1 MKKMKDLTVLI
12 RQGMVCPRRSRNFM
26 SIILLLIMFIGGN
39 VSAWAD
45 YSKHD
50 NGDGTVTIT
59 WDFAEYT
66 EQISSSEETKH
77 VEYQGLDLVFGTTDG
92 KDALKNT
99 TGFKCNGSSTSTT
112 RHIVFTPE
120 YDGTITITAKAN
132 GTSGTRITYIGTNF
146 STNSALQNGITSTTE
161 SKNISASLTA
171 GTKYYIYFGGGGQA
185 VTNITYT
192 YSIKAIG
199 STDSAWN
206 SDRSSEFTISSGETH
221 QFTFTNTSANGENYY
236 TWCLLGKQNT
246 AEVVGTRPVGCI
258 WINDNP
264 NPTFIPQGNNAT
276 FENYITLLQ
285 TGSPTT
291 VTVSYHDNKI
301 YVSTVNVD
309 NVNNRKYTLTYVSN
323 QLDGEDVKLWFT
335 IDHTELANFNERKLT
350 TRVEG
355 VTLNKTSVDLI
366 KGGSSEGLTANIAA
380 GASYGDILWTSDNAA
395 IATVDANGIV
405 SPVGTGT
412 ATITATTLDGLY
424 TASCNVTV
432 TNVLNSISIKTN
444 PTKTTYDEGE
454 NFAPAGLVITKHM
467 SDGTTDDVEYN
478 SHAGDFTFTPSAALT
493 KADRTVTITY
503 GGKTADLDITV
514 NAAGAVDGSVSNLVA
529 YTVGSTFIADDI
541 TANGTTAVVKN
552 KLYAA
557 RHIFSINGN
566 SVANNRGSVSFAGGS
581 HLNSLRL
588 KTGQDRIAIKMAEA
602 CRITFYTQSHNE
614 RGIILGTTDGVE
626 DLGRQPVST
635 SEWSVDVPAGVIY
648 LSSYGNDFY
657 IAGFTVSAT
666 PKYTVTFNGGTL
678 TPTDA
683 SITQTA
689 GGASITLPTTD
700 NAEDFDGWYTDVH
713 GTGEFIGNAG
723 APYTP
728 TADITLY
735 ARVKSDCTL
744 SRVGIVNGGTPTLQD
759 GVYLYTI
766 NKPATGHWIQA
777 KDVTAYNPG
786 STFSVSN
793 DVKSKTSYSTIT
805 VTAADGVTKKTYY
818 FVYQAPAG
826 WTENFSME
834 NYPNNGFQY
843 REGMRRLNKVE
854 LYNIALGTSENNID
868 VDPRFIIR
876 KDACGWLHETPHPN
890 IYAFNSGDREF
901 AILNCLKGQIITVN
915 ATTGLTTTNATLLEE
930 NGNEHRFTVD
940 NNGDVVF
947 KMARNFYLN
956 SVTISESAASA
967 DFTYGYTT
975 WTRPTEDEMTITAP
989 AHKAGQ
995 ALSIVLS
1002 DISDGATVA
1011 VTSPANSVYT
1021 QGTKTLTIMAPA
1033 AGTEETTVLTLTNSN
1048 SIVTTY
1054 NIAVK
1059 TEQALSKVTFNENTR
1074 YSKLIIDANKTSY
1087 YANTKSYSN
1096 PPTNLDYVP
1105 GLVNK
1110 AIIDAVAYYKDKD
1123 AATTGITLADL
1134 QGWYDY
1140 VKTYATK
1147 DFKAETSSYK
1157 HGDSFDDF
1165 NAAKIYFGLKGVTD
1179 DTNFTAT
1186 SDVIATWNS
1195 RLAETLNAIKY
1206 ANTNNVIGNTFPA
1219 DMQGGWWHK
1228 ADYANQMW
1236 CDGQYMGAALLAQ
1249 LINDSDIYDA
1259 SASAKRVTANDWDL
1273 VFKQLDISYRYL
1285 WNDNTKLMHHAFAA
1299 DKGTNSTS
1307 HSDTWKMDGDT
1318 YHNEGVWGRAAGW
1331 YLMGLVDV
1339 LEQMEKGNYTGA
1351 NFNTLKTYLNNVA
1364 SGMKARQDAETGCWY
1379 QLPLYDNTF
1388 SAAVYNNNNAGEQ
1401 GRVYNYLESS
1411 ATALVTVAFLKAMR
1425 LGYLDKATYEASAK
1439 KAYKGFV
1446 ENFINSTDNTLYW
1459 CSRSAGLGG
1468 AHKASNCNVEGGQ
1481 ERFRDGSNEYYLK
1494 GYDVVPTRIGD
1505 TSNNGTEGKV
1515 LGAFIMAAVEYERA
1529 YLDAHTVTFN
1539 ANGHGVAGAASATQ
1553 TNIGDAITLT
1563 GVTPLKDN
1571 TFLGWSV
1578 NPDATQPDENLYA
1591 GWGYTPMDD
1600 VTLYAVYR
1608 SASNK
1613 IGSDHS
1619 AWWQSF
1625 SDFVELPIEN
1635 GSSNN
1640 NFKGFTFNNRGGAE
1654 SFNNW
1659 SIIVTNNN
1667 TGHNGDGVQNDG
1679 TNELF
1684 VLRGDGN
1691 SWGPSKGTT
1700 KFYKAGAGNIGADN
1714 YGDITAEGNAEF
1726 TQAMQNSVVN
1736 VNISRYGKRIFVY
1749 ATMDCTVPDG
1759 EDGEKTEKYVMTYT
1773 SGEINT
1779 DVHTYLSFT
1788 TDHSTME
1795 ITAMPYG
1802 PAYEVKVENIQNGT
1816 ADVVSAEGISV
1827 NTTAVPANS
1836 SVTFTATPASGW
1848 KFSKWVKGQGES
1860 APTVSTAANY
1870 QATITET
1877 TALSPVFESDACNHV
1892 IQDGTIGAEDNTT
1905 KWWEVMSHFYEL
1917 TPGFDRTFTFT
1928 SHTYNDTEDGAHL
1941 KNWGLVG
1948 STTEAHNGDNPYDGQ
1963 ELYTITGNGTDWS
1976 SPSSQ
1981 NSNKLYIVN
1990 NGEKTEITV
1999 GNNKAYNTF
2008 KTDMTGHE
2016 AVTTVKVSYK
2026 NDNKI
2031 YTEGTIAVN
2040 GKNYAFSAESNVIA
2054 NGVPLYFFFSVN
2066 KNHLSN
2072 FTATEP
2078 VSNNVSQYTV
2088 NAVDEN
2094 GTVIQQITTG
2104 DYVEGES
2111 VLVTYP
2117 QIVKKETT
2125 IYSVKQNYYGNGD
2138 WFHYE
2143 FTPTEDKSR
2152 TLKIPYTSKKVTDVV
2167 YYSEAEDIAGF
2178 TATTANGNRAS
2189 MGKAAYTTEAGK
2201 TKPVDITQ
2209 LNAGTYQLFIRGLNG
2224 NSATRTATFAIK
2236 GGSEIGTIDI
2246 PKSNDVRGSIT
2257 FTVTGTQTITVD
2269 MPGSSSSGL
2278 DWIYIVESPV
2288 LNVTTNG
2295 FVVNFNQS
2303 TVESA
2308 AYIDA
2313 ESANMSTSTAV
2324 EGVDGPFYNTKTTDQ
2339 HVTIN
2344 ETGAIAFEV
2353 KGFHNNNKDTRILN
2367 IYDNGV
2373 LVGTI
2378 QVAPNGT
2385 SSSGIIPLDNASD
2398 VHTIKITGDGKDVY
2412 PHSIKFYTEKTDPT
2426 LNPTTASLHALE
2438 TVVLQL
2444 DASGD
2449 CVITSMVTPTSEA
2462 NEVVTAEFNSATKE
2476 LTLTGIKEGTATL
2489 YFDITGDGAIFNDA
2503 TNVPLTVKVSKN
2515 VLSLGYKDNMDEDYT
2530 QFTVNADKIPGYT
2543 FTAPTLVATAK
2554 IGTTEDQTVDLS
2566 SLTITYHSDNEA
2578 VATVDESG
2586 KITIKSDASGTA
2598 KITATATKDGVFE
2611 TATADFL
2618 VTVLRGFDW
2627 KMEDGDYKDRK
2638 PGIRDQFVVKD
2649 AEDKVILTATFGGWN
2664 LHDGKYNVKTPTELE
2679 KTGTKT
2685 DSWSEINTQTPAM
2698 DGFSKYRSG
2707 ANDAMNEDMYPS
2719 SDVIYG
2725 VKRNGWFV
2733 APVAYNNGTSE
2744 FEIKGDKQPF
2754 TLPVRGAYM
2763 TFEPEKNGV
2772 LTIYIDQNGAW
2783 NQEKNDIKT
2792 PDGDLYSVDDNGTAI
2807 KFPGNAPWQFRP
2819 HSFYVVD
2826 QDGMP
2831 VDMYTDFHI
2840 TTQTKVE
2847 SGLRL
2852 NKDIQ
2857 KNIDDA
2863 KAAYDKSKT
2872 SADKKKWDNLV
2883 AQKALL
2889 DKFREDYNLEDGAK
2903 FKCII
2908 DKNADGYNDVMNIG
2922 NWPEFHDY
2930 MSERE
2935 QKAVHDNWANGTN
2948 GAQTIIRL
2956 DNGSYLAI
2964 DEGMVKYEFY
2974 AAAHQTYYIFSNF
2987 SKLGFAGCNFV
2998 EDKTAGHQPT
3008 AVLNLSDT
3016 KKYIKP
3022 NVGDAENNTAYPNN
3036 TVKQVGHISIAQYE
3050 TITLDRSF
3058 TADWSSI
3065 CLPFTMTEKEVAETF
3080 GYGTELIIM
3089 DKAYADGTA
3098 INLHFVYHEIQN
3110 ILAGYPYLIKPTLV
3124 DKDGK
3129 PLSTLVDGK
3138 IPNITVHNK
3147 LIDPDLEMMKYEY
3160 GDYTFTGTD
3169 NYCSP
3174 VAGQEY
3180 SIMTKAG
3187 DVFLASNKMYISKG
3201 TTSMKGYRTY
3211 VKLKE
3216 GIVNRAK
3223 SATISFKKQQW
3234 DDEVMTPTIIEGL
3247 EIEDVL
3253 DAIGI
3258 TVSKGVYN
3266 LNGQKV
3272 SESTQSL
3279 APGIYI
3285 INGKKTIIK

>member
-1 MKKMKDLTVLI
+1 MKKVKDLIVLF
-12 RQGMVCPRRSRNFM
+12 RQGLVCPRHSHNFM
-26 SIILLLIMFIGGN
+26 CIILLLMMFLGEN
-39 VSAWAD
+39 VSAWGENIEICSANL
-45 YSKHD
+45 SSVTSS
-50 NGDGTVTIT
+50 NRGAGNASATNCTIT
-59 WDFAEYT
+59 WSGINSVSQAGTDGNTYWKFDSSTYVILKLTSGDFAVGDIVKVLMTSNENNKSLAY
-66 EQISSSEETKH
+66 K
-77 VEYQGLDLVFGTTDG
+77 
-92 KDALKNT
+92 LKAT
-99 TGFKCNGSSTSTT
+99 NG
-112 RHIVFTPE
+112 
-120 YDGTITITAKAN
+120 N
-132 GTSGTRITYIGTNF
+132 GPSVVNC
-146 STNSALQNGITSTTE
+146 A
-161 SKNISASLTA
+161 TA
-171 GTKYYIYFGGGGQA
+171 GTPTE
-185 VTNITYT
+185 VSYT
-192 YSIKAIG
+192 LTSADIDNDGSIKFYRNSAADRFYSFSVFREQVADIG
-199 STDSAWN
+199 TT
-206 SDRSSEFTISSGETH
+206 SSEWYSATSSKQEIKSGESF
-221 QFTFTNTSANGENYY
+221 QFTFTNTSADDILTNKYY
-236 TWCLLGKQNT
+236 TWCLLGKIG
-246 AEVVGTRPVGCI
+246 EGSDILGTRPIGCQYFGL
-258 WINDNP
+258 DSNP
-264 NPTFIPQGNNAT
+264 LPTLKFEGNGANEEAYY
-276 FENYITLLQ
+276 NLLKS
-285 TGSPTT
+285 GSPTT
-291 VTVSYHDNKI
+291 VTASYHDGKI
-301 YVSTVNVD
+301 YVSAVNVD
-309 NVNNRKYTLTYVSN
+309 NTNNRKYTLLYTSN
-323 QLDGEDVKLWFT
+323 TINDNSDVNLYFT
-335 IDHTELANFNERKLT
+335 IDHACLSNYHVNKLT

-432 TNVLNSISIKTN
+432 TNVLNSISIKTK
-444 PTKTTYDEGE
+444 PTKTTYDEGD
-454 NFAPAGLVITKHM
+454 NFAPSGLVITKHM
-467 SDGTTDDVEYN
+467 SDGTTEDVEYN
-478 SHAGDFTFTPSAALT
+478 SHAGDFTFAPSTALT
-493 KADRTVTITY
+493 TADHTVTITY
-503 GGKTADLDITV
+503 GGKNTELDITV
-514 NAAGAVDGSVSNLVA
+514 NAATGGVAGTVSDLVA
-529 YTVGSTFIADDI
+529 YNIGATFIADDI
-541 TANGTTAVVKN
+541 TTNGTTVLTGGN
-552 KLYAA
+552 LYAA
-557 RHIFSINGN
+557 KHIY
-566 SVANNRGSVSFAGGS
+566 SVANNTVANNKGSVSFAGGS

-614 RGIILGTTDGVE
+614 RGIILGTTDGAE

-635 SEWSVDVPAGVIY
+635 SEWTIDVPAGVIY
-648 LSSYGNDFY
+648 ISSYNNDFY

-666 PKYTVTFNGGTL
+666 PKYTVTFNGDTL

-683 SITQTA
+683 SITQAA

-713 GTGEFIGNAG
+713 GTGDFIGNAG
-723 APYTP
+723 ESYTP
-728 TADITLY
+728 TADVTLY

-744 SRVGIVNGGTPTLQD
+744 SRVAIPNGGTPTLQD

-766 NKPATGHWIQA
+766 DKPAPGNWIMA
-777 KDVTAYNPG
+777 KNVSTYNPNA
-786 STFSVSN
+786 TFSVSN
-793 DVKSKTSYSTIT
+793 NVKGKNSYSTIT
-805 VTAADGVTKKTYY
+805 VTAADGATQKTYY

-826 WTENFSME
+826 WTENFNRDSE
-834 NYPNNGFQY
+834 NYPGDHVQY
-843 REGMRRLNKVE
+843 REGKRTIAKTDMV
-854 LYNIALGTSENNID
+854 NIALGNKD
-868 VDPRFIIR
+868 VDPRFIIQPYQVEKTNWVHDSSR
-876 KDACGWLHETPHPN
+876 AT
-890 IYAFNSGDREF
+890 IYASNAGDRSF
-901 AILNCLKGQIITVN
+901 AVLNCMKGQIVTIN
-915 ATTGLTTTNATLLEE
+915 ATQGSEALEIRPTNATLLSIDDQDFKYEVSE
-930 NGNEHRFTVD
+930 
-940 NNGDVVF
+940 NGDVVF
-947 KMARNFYLN
+947 SIHRYNSIN
-956 SVTISESAASA
+956 SVTISEAASSA
-967 DFTYGYTT
+967 NFTYGYTT
-975 WTRPTEDEMTITAP
+975 WTRPTEDEMTITIP
-989 AHKAGQ
+989 AHKGSKAIS
-995 ALSIVLS
+995 LTLS
-1002 DISDGATVA
+1002 DITDGATVA
-1011 VTSPANSVYT
+1011 VTSPSSSVYT
-1021 QGTKTLTIMAPA
+1021 VATKTLSIIAPA
-1033 AGTEETTVLTLTNSN
+1033 AGSEETTIVTLTKDAV
-1048 SIVTTY
+1048 VTTY

-1059 TEQALSKVTFNENTR
+1059 TEQALSKVIFDENTR
-1074 YSKLIIDANKTSY
+1074 YSQLIIDNN
-1087 YANTKSYSN
+1087 YANFWAN
-1096 PPTNLDYVP
+1096 TNTSGINSTSGELDYVP
-1105 GLVNK
+1105 GLVAK
-1110 AIIDAVAYYKDKD
+1110 AMIEAVNYYKGHTNSVITSAKVKTWYDAVNGYGKN
-1123 AATTGITLADL
+1123 
-1134 QGWYDY
+1134 
-1140 VKTYATK
+1140 KTIKTNGTAGK
-1147 DFKAETSSYK
+1147 
-1157 HGDSFDDF
+1157 SFDDL
-1165 NAAKIYFGLKGVTD
+1165 NAVKLYFTLKELAGSSD
-1179 DTNFTAT
+1179 ANFTDADAVTT
-1186 SDVIATWNS
+1186 SNARIAAALAAVKTANS
-1195 RLAETLNAIKY
+1195 NY
-1206 ANTNNVIGNTFPA
+1206 VIGNTYPA

-1228 ADYANQMW
+1228 ADYIDQMW

-1249 LINDSDIYDA
+1249 LINDADNYDA

-1273 VFKQLDISYRYL
+1273 VFKQFDISYRYL
-1285 WNDNTKLMHHAFAA
+1285 WNDNTMLMHHAFAA
-1299 DKGTNSTS
+1299 DKGNNSTS

-1331 YLMGLVDV
+1331 YLMGLVDA

-1388 SAAVYNNNNAGEQ
+1388 SAAEYNNNNAGES

-1411 ATALVTVAFLKAMR
+1411 ATALVTAAFLKAMR

-1446 ENFINSTDNTLYW
+1446 ENFINSTDNKLYW

-1468 AHKASNCNVEGGQ
+1468 AHKASNCNIEAGKD
-1481 ERFRDGSNEYYLK
+1481 RFRDGSSAYYLK

-1529 YLDAHTVTFN
+1529 YLDAHTVTFD
-1539 ANGHGVAGAASATQ
+1539 ANGHGVAGVPNATQ
-1553 TNIGDAITLT
+1553 ANIGDAITLT
-1563 GVTPLKDN
+1563 GVTPHPDN

-1578 NPDATQPDENLYA
+1578 NPDATQPDENLFT
-1591 GWGYTPMDD
+1591 GWDYTPMDD

-1608 SASNK
+1608 TGSNV
-1613 IGSDHS
+1613 IGSEHS
-1619 AWWQSF
+1619 GWWQSF
-1625 SDFVELPIEN
+1625 TNFIELPAEN

-1640 NFKGFTFNNRGGAE
+1640 NFKGFTFNNVGGAE

-1659 SIIVTNNN
+1659 SLVATSNN

-1679 TNELF
+1679 NNELF

-1691 SWGPSKGTT
+1691 TWGTKKGTT

-1714 YGDITAEGNAEF
+1714 YGEITAEGNAEF
-1726 TQAMQNSVVN
+1726 TQAMKNAVVN
-1736 VNISRYGKRIFVY
+1736 VNVSRYGKRIFVY

-1759 EDGEKTEKYVMTYT
+1759 DEGEKTEKYVMTYT
-1773 SGEINT
+1773 SGEINA
-1779 DVHTYLSFT
+1779 DAPTYLSFT

-1836 SVTFTATPASGW
+1836 NVTFTATPASGW
-1848 KFSKWVKGQGES
+1848 KFSKWVKGQGGG

-1870 QATITET
+1870 QTTITET

-1892 IQDGTIGAEDNTT
+1892 IQDGTIGAEGNTT
-1905 KWWEVMSHFYEL
+1905 TWWTVMSHFYEL
-1917 TPGFDRTFTFT
+1917 TPGYDRTFTFT
-1928 SHTYNDTEDGAHL
+1928 SHTFNSSEDGSHL

-1948 STTEAHNGDNPYDGQ
+1948 STTEAHNGDTPYDGQ

-1981 NSNKLYIVN
+1981 VSNKLYLVN
-1990 NGEKTEITV
+1990 GGEKTEITV
-1999 GNNKAYNTF
+1999 GDNETYNTF
-2008 KTDMTGHE
+2008 MTDMTGHE
-2016 AVTTVKVSYK
+2016 AVTNVKVSYK

-2054 NGVPLYFFFSVN
+2054 DGVPLYFFFSVN

-2094 GTVIQQITTG
+2094 GTVIQQIITG

-2143 FTPTEDKSR
+2143 FTPSESNSN
-2152 TLKIPYTSKKVTDVV
+2152 TLNIPYTDKKVTGVL

-2209 LNAGTYQLFIRGLNG
+2209 LNAGTYQLFVRGLNG
-2224 NSATRTATFAIK
+2224 NSATRTATFGIK
-2236 GGSEIGTIDI
+2236 GGDNIGTIDI
-2246 PKSNDVRGSIT
+2246 PKSNDVRESIT
-2257 FTVTGTQTITVD
+2257 FTINAQQTITVD
-2269 MPGSSSSGL
+2269 MPGSSASGL

-2288 LNVTTNG
+2288 LEVTQNNY
-2295 FVVNFNQS
+2295 VVNLNQT
-2303 TVESA
+2303 TVEGA

-2313 ESANMSTSTAV
+2313 ESANLSTATAV
-2324 EGVDGPFYNTKTTDQ
+2324 DGVAGPFYNTKNTNQ
-2339 HVTIN
+2339 YVSIN
-2344 ETGAIAFEV
+2344 EKNAIAFEV
-2353 KGFHNNNKDTRILN
+2353 KGFHNNNNDTRTLK
-2367 IYDNGV
+2367 IYDNDV

-2378 QVAPNGT
+2378 QVVPGATP

-2398 VHTIKITGDGKDVY
+2398 VHNIKITGDGKDVY
-2412 PHSIKFYTEKTDPT
+2412 PHSIKFYTEKTNPT

-2449 CVITSMVTPTSEA
+2449 CVITSMTAPTSEA
-2462 NEVVTAEFNSATKE
+2462 NEIVTAEFNTATNE
-2476 LTLTGIKEGTATL
+2476 LTLTGIKEGNATL
-2489 YFDITGDGAIFNDA
+2489 YFNITGGGTIFNDA
-2503 TNVPLTVKVSKN
+2503 DNVPLAVKVSKN
-2515 VLSLGYKDNMDEDYT
+2515 VLTLGYKNEMDEDYT

-2543 FTAPTLVATAK
+2543 FTEPILVATAN
-2554 IGTTEDQTVDLS
+2554 IGTEKDQPVDLS
-2566 SLTITYHSDNEA
+2566 GLNVSYSSDNLD
-2578 VATVDESG
+2578 VATVDDNG
-2586 KITIKSDASGTA
+2586 KITIIPGANGTA
-2598 KITATATKDGVFE
+2598 KITATVTKDGVFE

-2618 VTVLRGFDW
+2618 VTILRGLDW
-2627 KMEDGDYKDRK
+2627 KMEDGEYKDKK
-2638 PGIRDQFVVKD
+2638 PGIRDQFVIKD
-2649 AEDKVILTATFGGWN
+2649 AGEKVILTATFGGWN
-2664 LHDGKYNVKTPTELE
+2664 RNSGNFNVKNPTDYDGSG
-2679 KTGTKT
+2679 KKT
-2685 DSWSEINTQTPAM
+2685 DTWSDINTQTPAM
-2698 DGFSKYRSG
+2698 DGYSKYRSG
-2707 ANDAMNEDMYPS
+2707 ANDAMNEDMYLS

-2725 VKRNGWFV
+2725 VKRNGWFE
-2733 APVAYNNGTSE
+2733 APVAYNYSTKQ
-2744 FEIKGDKQPF
+2744 FEVKGEKQPF

-2792 PDGDLYSVDDNGTAI
+2792 PDGDLYSVDENGTAI

-2819 HSFYVVD
+2819 HSFYIVD

-2831 VDMYTDFHI
+2831 VDMYTDFHV

-2863 KAAYDKSKT
+2863 QATYEKSK
-2872 SADKKKWDNLV
+2872 SSSDKKKWDALV

-2908 DKNADGYNDVMNIG
+2908 DKDADGYNDVMNIG

-2948 GAQTIIRL
+2948 GAQTIIHL

-2998 EDKTAGHQPT
+2998 EDKTDGHQPT
-3008 AVLNLSDT
+3008 AVLNLSET
-3016 KKYIKP
+3016 ESYIKP
-3022 NVGDAENNTAYPNN
+3022 TVHNGENQITESENN
-3036 TVKQVGHISIAQYE
+3036 VKQVGNITIPQYE
-3050 TITLDRSF
+3050 TITIDRKF
-3058 TADWSSI
+3058 TAGNWNTI
-3065 CLPFTMTEKEVAETF
+3065 CLPFTMTEKEVRENF
-3080 GYGTELIIM
+3080 GDETELIIM
-3089 DKAYADGTA
+3089 NSTEVTGTSVTMK
-3098 INLHFVYHEIQN
+3098 FVYHEIQS
-3110 ILAGYPYLIKPTLV
+3110 ILAGYPYLIKPSINADQIV
-3124 DKDGK
+3124 
-3129 PLSTLVDGK
+3129 
-3138 IPNITVHNK
+3138 VHNK
-3147 LIDPDLEMMKYEY
+3147 LVDPDLELKTFDC
-3160 GDYTFTGTD
+3160 GDFIFTGI
-3169 NYCSP
+3169 NGYCTP
-3174 VAGQEY
+3174 QPGNTY
-3180 SIMTKAG
+3180 SVMTNAG
-3187 DVFLASNKMYISKG
+3187 DIFLSSNKLYISKG
-3201 TTSMKGYRTY
+3201 ATSLKGYRAY
-3211 VKLKE
+3211 MPLKH
-3216 GIVNRAK
+3216 GIQARAK
-3223 SATISFKKQQW
+3223 SVTLSFMRLWEDEEDEYITTILEGVEA
-3234 DDEVMTPTIIEGL
+3234 DDIL
-3247 EIEDVL
+3247 E
-3253 DAIGI
+3253 AIGMK
-3258 TVSKGVYN
+3258 TENGVYN

-3272 SESTQSL
+3272 SDSL
-3279 APGIYI
+3279 IGVPAGIYI
-3285 INGKKTIIK
+3285 INGKKTVIK